1 MSIQLSDPPTTTTP
15 QHTMAKRSPSPQEK
29 VPPLDPSSE
38 WRAWQALT
46 VWFTM
51 RLNRQIRRRWQ
62 LEQKTMQDRPVSQRF
77 RPVIFLEPVPSLRN
91 PRLSSSATKNSARL
105 EKLKTKARL
114 LRARVEK
121 GKELASEIERR
132 ILDPRIRFPTHF
144 CHTCVQGGEEAEV
157 LLTKCGHRVCRTCLS
172 FGMDENDVYECSIC
186 FAPAELVIRSPLSAQ
201 RSCSEEI
208 SILSM
213 KLFPKGNKVVSW
225 GTPIVNP

>member
-1 MSIQLSDPPTTTTP
+1 
-15 QHTMAKRSPSPQEK
+15 MAKRSPSPQEK
-29 VPPLDPSSE
+29 VSPLDPISE

-46 VWFTM
+46 IWFTV

-62 LEQKTMQDRPVSQRF
+62 LEQQTMQDRPVSQRF
-77 RPVIFLEPVPSLRN
+77 RPVVFLEPVPSLQKRQ
-91 PRLSSSATKNSARL
+91 LSSSATKNSARL

-132 ILDPRIRFPTHF
+132 ILDPRVRFPTHF

-172 FGMDENDVYECSIC
+172 FGMNEDDAYECSIC
-186 FAPAELVIRSPLSAQ
+186 FAPTDIVTRSPLSAQ
-201 RSCSEEI
+201 RSCSEQI
-208 SILSM
+208 SSLSM
-213 KLFPKGNKVVSW
+213 KLLPEGKKAVSW
-225 GTPIVNP
+225 GTPLVKP